1 MLLESAKST
10 EADWIDR
17 PDRDEG
23 DGMMTFQKIIE
34 SIETLPVED
43 QDYLFDLIRRR
54 RISQRRT
61 EILAKAQEAMQAV
74 KDGTAKRGSV
84 QDLIADLLENDDVSC
99 LE

>member
-1 MLLESAKST
+1 
-10 EADWIDR
+10 
-17 PDRDEG
+17 
-23 DGMMTFQKIIE
+23 MMTFQKIIE

-61 EILAKAQEAMQAV
+61 EILANAQEAMQAV